1 MTTLTIELPE
11 RVVSDLARSRD
22 EVEKDVRLAV
32 AVEWYRR
39 GLISQ
44 GRAAELA
51 DVPRADFIDELAA
64 RKIATVSVD
73 LDELSSEIGA

>member
-1 MTTLTIELPE
+1 MTTFTIELPE
-11 RVVSDLARSRD
+11 RVVSDLARSPSD
-22 EVEKDVRLAV
+22 VEKDVHLAV

-51 DVPRADFIDELAA
+51 GLSRAEFIDELAA
-64 RKIATVSVD
+64 RKIDTISVD
-73 LDELSSEIGA
+73 VEELRSKTGA